1 MALREL
7 NQNSTIRKK
16 DKASQNNSQQLSG
29 PLGVLKLKLGGCGGG
44 EYQAGGKESE
54 GAPTSV

>member
-16 DKASQNNSQQLSG
+16 DKASQHNSQQLSG
-29 PLGVLKLKLGGCGGG
+29 PLGVLKLKLGGGGV
-44 EYQAGGKESE
+44 EYIKLGGKNPR
-54 GAPTSV
+54 ATPTSV